1 MSWQATIWAASLPH
15 SRVAH
20 VPFRVL
26 MLLADHAH
34 DDGTATWR
42 SVSSMAATLE
52 VSHRTI
58 QRAIADLKDQHLI
71 RYGDQRLLSHL
82 PTGRGHGRPMVY
94 DLVMSHQTW
103 QPTTLDQVDDLDNLG
118 VSEVSPQE
126 SDDEEL
132 STGVTT
138 GVVSLKEEPPLD
150 ITKVLNATHT
160 VPVTPERPTQC
171 PTSRNRIHDYQQ
183 PSGRCHCGLRD
194 DGNYIDPLTGKPRP
208 PR

>member
-15 SRVAH
+15 SRVGH

-42 SVSSMAATLE
+42 SVSSLASTLE
-52 VSHRTI
+52 VSERTI

-82 PTGRGHGRPMVY
+82 PSGRGKGRPMVY
-94 DLVMSHQTW
+94 DLVMSYQSS
-103 QPTTLDQVDDLDNLG
+103 QPTTLDQVDGPEDLG
-118 VSEVSPQE
+118 VTEVTPPG
-126 SDDEEL
+126 SDPEEL

-138 GVVSLKEEPPLD
+138 DVVSYKEEPPID
-150 ITKVLNATHT
+150 ITKVLNATNT
-160 VPVTPERPTQC
+160 EAVTPTRPSLC
-171 PTSRNRIHDYQQ
+171 PSHQNRVHHYQP

-208 PR
+208 AR